1 MIVDMWMTSEP
12 TTVGPET
19 PVAEAAVLMARRR
32 IRRLLVVAPSA
43 AGPRL
48 VGVVTAGDVARAFPP
63 DVNPNAA
70 LVPTSVAPQPVATM
84 MTRNVLTTTPETP
97 IEEAAHLMQTR
108 KLGALPVVRG
118 GRLVGIITE
127 SDVFRAFV
135 EISGARR
142 SGLRVT
148 FELDHDEDVAAT
160 MLDLCRRHGLVL
172 TSLLDFRHADRRS
185 GGQRRL
191 AVVRL
196 EGAAT
201 DAVLDAI
208 WKAHHRVVAVVRSAD
223 PGDEAPRR
231 TATARG

>member
-19 PVAEAAVLMARRR
+19 PVAEAAVLMARRC

-48 VGVVTAGDVARAFPP
+48 VGVVTEGDVARAFPP

-97 IEEAAHLMQTR
+97 IEEAAHLMETQ
-108 KLGALPVVRG
+108 KVGALPVVRG

-127 SDVFRAFV
+127 SDVF
-135 EISGARR
+135 
-142 SGLRVT
+142 
-148 FELDHDEDVAAT
+148 
-160 MLDLCRRHGLVL
+160 
-172 TSLLDFRHADRRS
+172 
-185 GGQRRL
+185 
-191 AVVRL
+191 
-196 EGAAT
+196 
-201 DAVLDAI
+201 
-208 WKAHHRVVAVVRSAD
+208 
-223 PGDEAPRR
+223 
-231 TATARG
+231 